1 MPGIFG
7 RLMLEKPPS
16 KRIFFKPYLYEMEA
30 ELPED
35 DWMPTFYVGQHES
48 KRQLPVTEH
57 VLRQAHDC
65 NVSSHPAPF
74 E

>member
-1 MPGIFG
+1 
-7 RLMLEKPPS
+7 
-16 KRIFFKPYLYEMEA
+16 MEA

-48 KRQLPVTEH
+48 KRQLPVAEH

-65 NVSSHPAPF
+65 NVSRHSSPVDF
-74 E
+74 L